1 LKGRAHNFHK
11 VRLPDLG
18 FLNPMNLNRPFQN
31 GPGGVPN
38 MGSMWD
44 FNKMGEH
51 DHMIYEKIYFVG
63 KIYSREDGS
72 GKGRYLIYVDK

>member
-1 LKGRAHNFHK
+1 M
-11 VRLPDLG
+11 D
-18 FLNPMNLNRPFQN
+18 
-31 GPGGVPN
+31 PGGVPN